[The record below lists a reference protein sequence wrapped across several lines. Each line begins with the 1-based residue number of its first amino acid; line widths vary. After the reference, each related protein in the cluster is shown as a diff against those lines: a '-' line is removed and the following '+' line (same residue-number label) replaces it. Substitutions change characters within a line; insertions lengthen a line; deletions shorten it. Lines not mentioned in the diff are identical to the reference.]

1 MIIKCRNWKIT
12 ITKVHPDGY
21 MHGWL
26 EYVGATIPNFGTCMA
41 FWVNDKKVITA
52 DFPERIPKY
61 LHQKLLTEYAKMT
74 KSHK

>member
-1 MIIKCRNWKIT
+1 MIIKCRNWEIT
-12 ITKVHPDGY
+12 ITKVGSDGY

-26 EYVGATIPNFGTCMA
+26 EYVGATIPSFGTCMG
-41 FWVNDKKVITA
+41 FWVNDKKVIAT
-52 DFPERIPKY
+52 DFPEYIPKY